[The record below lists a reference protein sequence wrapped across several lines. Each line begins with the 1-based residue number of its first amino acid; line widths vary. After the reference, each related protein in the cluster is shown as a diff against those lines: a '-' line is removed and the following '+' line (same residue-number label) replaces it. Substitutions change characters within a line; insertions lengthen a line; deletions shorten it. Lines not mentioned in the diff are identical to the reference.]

1 MGSRDPRVDA
11 YLGEGLPEFARPRCW
26 PTSARSSTTRVP
38 RSGRRSSWSRPA
50 FEYHGILCGL
60 SAFKA
65 HCTFG
70 FWQHELVVGKGD
82 PRWREA
88 WGSFGRITKLSDLPS
103 KTELK
108 RMVRLAMKLNEAGV
122 KAPRR
127 KHAPKKPS
135 TMPPALRAALAKN
148 KKAKAHFD
156 AFSPSRQRE
165 YVEWIGEAKGEDTRA
180 RRLAR
185 RWRGSRRGSTATGS
199 TSGALRAEG
208 TPGSRGG
215 AEVACASP

>member
-11 YLGEGLPEFARPRCW
+11 YLEKAPGFARPVLAHLREVVHDAC
-26 PTSARSSTTRVP
+26 PEVRETVK
-38 RSGRRSSWSRPA
+38 WSRPA

-180 RRLAR
+180 RRLAQAMA
-185 RWRGSRRGSTATGS
+185 WIS
-199 TSGALRAEG
+199 EG
-208 TPGSRGG
+208 KHRNWKY
-215 AEVACASP
+215 ERCASR